1 MRSMANPTSASAVLG
16 EDLELRAGRSRA
28 ARLAA
33 GLLMPALL
41 AAFAAYLLV
50 GMATMQ
56 VPPSA
61 AFPGPRFFPG
71 IIAAA
76 LLLLATLLAV
86 EAVRGA
92 RRAEPATGAVP
103 VAAGGQPGGAD
114 AEADIAEADAAEHAV
129 QPARRVRVDWASF
142 AWVVGSFLAFVPLL
156 ELLGWVIAG
165 GLLFWGVSRGFGAAR
180 PLQSLV
186 AGLAVSSIAYIAFDM
201 LLGMSLPSGLFGWG
215 S

>member
-1 MRSMANPTSASAVLG
+1 MANPTSASAVLG

-86 EAVRGA
+86 EAIRGA
-92 RRAEPATGAVP
+92 RRAEPATGAVQ
-103 VAAGGQPGGAD
+103 VAASGQPGEAD
-114 AEADIAEADAAEHAV
+114 IAEAGIAEADAAEPAA